1 MKSNKK
7 NCNKNQKKTSLK
19 VLNGFLFTILLLVG
33 GFYLFNI
40 NQVTVD
46 GFVIQELKTE
56 VDYLAEKNRGLEE
69 EINANQSYYAFSSRV
84 DSLEMVE
91 ANDVIYLTRNEQVL
105 AKK

>member
-1 MKSNKK
+1 MSSNKK
-7 NCNKNQKKTSLK
+7 HCNQDKKKTSLK
-19 VLNGFLFTILLLVG
+19 VLNAFIFTALIIVG

-69 EINANQSYYAFSSRV
+69 EVNANQSYYAFSSRI
-84 DSLEMVE
+84 DSLKMVE
-91 ANDVIYLTRNEQVL
+91 ANDVIYLTRNDQVL